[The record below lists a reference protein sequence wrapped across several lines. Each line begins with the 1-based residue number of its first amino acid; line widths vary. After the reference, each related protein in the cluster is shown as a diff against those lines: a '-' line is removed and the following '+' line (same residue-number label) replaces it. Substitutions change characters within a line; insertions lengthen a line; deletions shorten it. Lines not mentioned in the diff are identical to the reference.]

1 MTISRRSRFAAVGLA
16 ASGLT
21 LAGAASLA
29 AAPASSGQAAH
40 ANAAGPF
47 KIYLSNTDLDNG
59 WRLEMQSIAKNFVAR
74 TAPYNKKVQFQI
86 INGTNSVA
94 GQIASIEAILPDHP
108 NAIVIDANSPTALNP
123 VLNQAIAQ
131 GAYVVW
137 FDTPLSNAKTYGVTT
152 IGGLTKPAYSTALWL
167 IHSMGDK
174 GNLVINNGVLGTGGE
189 EQQNAG
195 VLEAAKQFPK
205 VHVVAQ
211 FSGQWA
217 TAPSA
222 SDFEQIMA
230 THPVINGV
238 WDSGGESGV
247 IEDVVKAHK
256 PLFPIAGYTFNQ
268 YFEQCHQYKAQGLQC
283 AAASYPATLGAQA
296 IMEAVGLLE
305 GKHYAKVTE
314 VPYQV
319 YTNNGVKTDVPTLP
333 MPAGDPSLPL
343 EFTWPY
349 NPPGANLTIS
359 EVINGEK

>member
-1 MTISRRSRFAAVGLA
+1 MHTMKPRSRWAIAMTGSAVLLAGVAGTAGASVTA
-16 ASGLT
+16 ASART
-21 LAGAASLA
+21 AAAST
-29 AAPASSGQAAH
+29 PY
-40 ANAAGPF
+40 N
-47 KIYLSNTDLDNG
+47 IYLSNTDLDNG
-59 WRLEMQSIAKNFVAR
+59 WRLEMQSIAMNFVQR
-74 TAPYNKKVQFQI
+74 TAPYNKDVQLHI
-86 INGTNSVA
+86 INGVNTVA

-108 NAIVIDANSPTALNP
+108 AAIVIDANSPTALNP

-137 FDTPLSNAKTYGVTT
+137 FDTQLNNSKSYGVTT

-189 EQQNAG
+189 EQQNEG
-195 VLEAAKQFPK
+195 VMEAVKQYPK

-247 IEDVVKAHK
+247 IQDLVKAHK

-268 YFEQCHQYKAQGLQC
+268 YFEQCAQYKSKGLQC
-283 AAASYPATLGAQA
+283 AAGSYPATLGAQA
-296 IMEAVGLLE
+296 IIEAVGLIE
-305 GKHYAKVTE
+305 GKKYNHVVE

-319 YTNNGVKTDVPTLP
+319 YTNNGVPTDVPELP
-333 MPAGDPSLPL
+333 MPKGDPSLPL

-349 NPPGANLTIS
+349 NPPGANLTVA
-359 EVINGEK
+359 EVIAGEK

>member
-1 MTISRRSRFAAVGLA
+1 MKITKRKSRWAIAVAGSTLLLPAVATTAGASTRGTMVRLPA
-16 ASGLT
+16 ASKT
-21 LAGAASLA
+21 Y
-29 AAPASSGQAAH
+29 
-40 ANAAGPF
+40 N
-47 KIYLSNTDLDNG
+47 IYLSNTDLDNG
-59 WRLEMQSIAKNFVAR
+59 WRLEMQSIAKNFVQR
-74 TAPYNKKVQFQI
+74 TAPYNKEVQFHV
-86 INGTNSVA
+86 INGTNTVA

-137 FDTPLSNAKTYGVTT
+137 FDTQLVNAKSYGVTT

-195 VLEAAKQFPK
+195 VLEAVKQYPK

-247 IEDVVKAHK
+247 IEDLVKAHK
-256 PLFPIAGYTFNQ
+256 PLIPIAGYTFNQ
-268 YFEQCHQYKAQGLQC
+268 YFEQCAQYKSKGLQC
-283 AAASYPATLGAQA
+283 AAGSYPATLGAQA
-296 IMEAVGLLE
+296 IIEAVGLLQ
-305 GKHYAKVTE
+305 GKHFSHVVQ

-319 YTNNGVKTDVPTLP
+319 YTNNGVPSDVPELP
-333 MPAGDPSLPL
+333 MPKGNPSLPL

-349 NPPGANLTIS
+349 NPPGANLTVA
-359 EVINGEK
+359 EVIAGEK

>member
-1 MTISRRSRFAAVGLA
+1 MGTIRDRKRWVASLTSSVVVLAGTAGMAGVITATPASA
-16 ASGLT
+16 AS
-21 LAGAASLA
+21 
-29 AAPASSGQAAH
+29 PY
-40 ANAAGPF
+40 

-59 WRLEMQSIAKNFVAR
+59 WRLEMQSIAQNFVAR
-74 TAPYNKKVQFQI
+74 TAPYNHEVKFQI
-86 INGTNSVA
+86 INGTNTVA

-108 NAIVIDANSPTALNP
+108 NAIVIDANSPTALTP

-131 GAYVVW
+131 GAVVVW
-137 FDTPLSNAKTYGVTT
+137 FDTPLSNAKAYGVTT

-174 GNLVINNGVLGTGGE
+174 GNMVINNGVLGTGGE

-195 VLEAAKQFPK
+195 VLEAVKQFPK

-222 SDFEQIMA
+222 SAFEQIMA

-247 IEDVVKAHK
+247 IEDLVKAHK
-256 PLFPIAGYTFNQ
+256 PLIPIAGYTFNQ
-268 YFEQCHQYKAQGLQC
+268 YFEQCNQYKAQGLQC
-283 AAASYPATLGAQA
+283 AAGSYPATLGAQA
-296 IMEAVGLLE
+296 IIEAVGLLQ
-305 GKHYAKVTE
+305 GKKYPKTTE

-319 YTNNGVKTDVPTLP
+319 YTNNGVASDVPTIV
-333 MPAGDPSLPL
+333 MPKGDPALPL
-343 EFTWPY
+343 EFTWPF
-349 NPPGANLTIS
+349 NPPGANLTVS
-359 EVINGEK
+359 EVIAGEK